1 MTKAE
6 ASRKAVRHWLSRAR
20 ESLAAAKS
28 EAKAGRLSFS
38 VNRCYFA
45 AFYAASA
52 VLLDKGRRFVKHSGV
67 RAAVHRDLVKTG
79 LLSVELGQ
87 VYDRLFQERQ
97 LGDYVE
103 LVEFDRNDVERMI
116 EESSRLVQEL
126 ALLLGSPDRSETS
139 DHG

>member
-1 MTKAE
+1 
-6 ASRKAVRHWLSRAR
+6 
-20 ESLAAAKS
+20 
-28 EAKAGRLSFS
+28 